1 MYNEIWYIIV
11 LAFVMLG
18 IIWLIT
24 KFRVHAFVAL
34 ILSSFLLGILCGIP
48 LDEIIINVQNGFGT
62 LILNV
67 GLIYLSGT
75 ILGVVL
81 EKTGGIKAIA
91 QCFVGKITTKGAI
104 WAFAFCGYII
114 SISVNCD
121 PGFIIVSPVITEFVK
136 YTNKPKVLFY
146 LALAIGLYS
155 THTLVPPTAGPTSVA
170 FMLDA
175 NLGLLILFGLI
186 VAFFSVIVGCIFL
199 KLSFRERWSS
209 ENKKIKEI
217 DSKNLPYFWHSILP
231 IILPVILIGIGT
243 LVNRASYGKGILK
256 FIMNFGNPTISML
269 IAVGVAFTLV
279 PKKKM
284 KEAASEWIEEAIKT
298 AAPTIFITAA
308 GGALASVIKITPLMD
323 MIALRLGGING
334 TILLPFIMSAL
345 FKTIQGSSTVAM
357 VTTAGI
363 FSPLISKIGIRPEI
377 CALAIGA
384 GAMICSHTNDSYFW
398 VVQKFSD
405 TSVNEMVKKQVMMS
419 TIVGIS
425 AFICVCFL
433 NWMISISC

>member
-1 MYNEIWYIIV
+1 MYNEIWYVIV
-11 LAFVMLG
+11 FSFVMLG
-18 IIWLIT
+18 IIWFIT
-24 KFRVHAFVAL
+24 KFRVHAFFAL
-34 ILSSFLLGILCGIP
+34 ILSSLLLGALCGIP
-48 LDEIIINVQNGFGT
+48 LDEIIINIQNGFGT

-67 GLIYLSGT
+67 GLIYLFGT
-75 ILGVVL
+75 ILGVVV
-81 EKTGGIKAIA
+81 EKTGAVKAIA
-91 QCFVGKITTKGAI
+91 QCFVGKITPKGAV

-121 PGFIIVSPVITEFVK
+121 PGFIIVSPVVTEFVK
-136 YTNKPKVLFY
+136 YTEKSKLVFY

-175 NLGLLILFGLI
+175 NFGLLILFGLV

-199 KLSFRERWSS
+199 KLSFRERSDS
-209 ENKKIKEI
+209 INQKIKEM
-217 DSKNLPYFWHSILP
+217 DCKNLPCFWHSILP
-231 IILPVILIGIGT
+231 IILPVILIGMGT
-243 LVNRASYGKGILK
+243 WVKKESSEEGILK
-256 FIMNFGNPTISML
+256 FIANFENPIISML
-269 IAVGVAFTLV
+269 IAVSVAFTLV
-279 PKKKM
+279 PKNKL
-284 KEAASEWIEEAIKT
+284 KEAVSEWIEEAIET

-323 MIALRLGGING
+323 MIALRLSGING

-363 FSPLISKIGIRPEI
+363 FAPLISNIGIRPEI

-384 GAMICSHTNDSYFW
+384 GSMICSHTNDSYFW

-405 TSVNEMVKKQVMMS
+405 TSVNEMLKNK
-419 TIVGIS
+419 
-425 AFICVCFL
+425 
-433 NWMISISC
+433 